1 MTLTRRKFLYS
12 SVLTGLAGSGL
23 LLGCSSTSKQI
34 LSVPEPDNTALGLWL
49 RIGTDGT
56 ITMVIPSAE
65 MGQGITTSL
74 SMIVAEELDVDYEKV
89 QTVLAPANEEYN
101 NPEMG
106 MQGTGGSNSVIAW
119 WEPLRTL
126 GASARLMLVQ
136 AAANRWQVPVD
147 ECTVEA
153 GVVQHAASG
162 RSARYEELTA
172 EAARLEIPSDP
183 PLKDPKTY
191 RYVGRSVPRKDGLE
205 KVTGT
210 AEFGIDVTVP
220 GMLYAAVRQSPV
232 FGAEVVSVDE
242 ASAKKIKGVVAV
254 VRLPN
259 GVAVVADRFWQAK
272 KGAEALNVTFSTGT
286 TAGVSDASVH
296 ASYTQALDKTGKA
309 DLLGSKGLDVEYEL
323 PYLAHATM
331 EPMNC
336 TADVQPDRCTVWA
349 PTQFPGIART
359 KAAEVAG
366 LEEEQV
372 TINCTYLGGGFG
384 RRAEVDYVIQAVQV
398 SKAVGKPVKLV
409 WTREEDTQ
417 HDFYRPAYLSRVQV
431 QLNEQ
436 GLPERWDH
444 QLAGPSIL
452 AQITNRLMDAAFVG
466 TVLNWLDWDMTSTE
480 GAGKIPYAVGSHNV
494 DYTIVDPGVPVG
506 FWRSVGSSHNAFTVE
521 SVVDEAAHLAGK
533 DPLEYRKSLLQEHP
547 RYVAVLDQL
556 AQDSGWGT
564 PLPSGRFRGV
574 AIHESFKSI
583 VGEVAEVS
591 VEQGQVRVHRVYA
604 VIDCGRHINPDIIT
618 AQVQGAICFGLS
630 AMLNE
635 KISLQDGAVVNSNFH
650 DYPIMRLAEAPEV
663 SVSIMQNQEAPGG
676 VGEPGVP
683 PIAPAVCNALFAAT
697 GKRIRKLPLANQL
710 A

>member
-1 MTLTRRKFLYS
+1 MPITRRKFLYS

-34 LSVPEPDNTALGLWL
+34 LSVPEPADTALGLWI
-49 RIGTDGT
+49 RIGSDGT
-56 ITMVIPSAE
+56 ITLVIPAAE
-65 MGQGITTSL
+65 MGQGVTTSL
-74 SMIVAEELDVDYEKV
+74 STIVAEELEVDYESI

-119 WEPLRTL
+119 WEPLRKL
-126 GASARLMLVQ
+126 GASARVMLVQ
-136 AAANRWQVPVD
+136 AAANRWQVPAE
-147 ECTVEA
+147 ECTVED
-153 GVVQHAASG
+153 GVVLHQASG
-162 RSARYEELTA
+162 RSARYEELTV
-172 EAARLEIPSDP
+172 EAARLDIPSDP
-183 PLKDPKTY
+183 PLKDPKRY
-191 RYVGRSVPRKDGLE
+191 RYVGKSVPRKDGLE

-210 AEFGIDVTVP
+210 AEFGIDVQVP
-220 GMLYAAVRQSPV
+220 GMLYAAIRQSPV
-232 FGAEVVSVDE
+232 FGGTVASFDE
-242 ASAKKIKGVVAV
+242 ASARQVKGVVAV
-254 VRLPN
+254 VPVPN
-259 GVAVVADRFWQAK
+259 GVAVVADRFWSAK
-272 KGAEALNVTFSTGT
+272 KGADALKVSFSGGT
-286 TAGVSDASVH
+286 SVGASN
-296 ASYTQALDKTGKA
+296 ASILQSYRQALEESGKA
-309 DLLGSKGLDVEYEL
+309 ELTGSRGLDVEYEL
-323 PYLAHATM
+323 PFLAHATM

-349 PTQFPGIART
+349 PTQFPGVART
-359 KAAEVAG
+359 RAAELTG

-372 TINCTYLGGGFG
+372 TLNCTYLGGGFG
-384 RRAEVDYVIQAVQV
+384 RRAEVDFVAQAVLI

-436 GLPERWDH
+436 GAPESWDH

-452 AQITNRLMDAAFVG
+452 SQITSRLMGLEFAG
-466 TVLNWLDWDMTSTE
+466 TVMNWLDWDMTSTE

-521 SVVDEAAHLAGK
+521 SVVDEAAHLAGR
-533 DPLEYRKSLLQEHP
+533 DPLEYRKALLQEHP
-547 RYVAVLDQL
+547 RYVALLDQL
-556 AQDSGWGT
+556 ARDSGWGT
-564 PLPSGRFRGV
+564 PLPAGHARGV

-591 VEQGQVRVHRVYA
+591 VENGQLRVHRVYA
-604 VIDCGRHINPDIIT
+604 TIDCGRHINPDIIT

-630 AMLNE
+630 AMLKE
-635 KISLQDGAVVNSNFH
+635 QITLKDGAVVNSNFH
-650 DYPIMRLAEAPEV
+650 DYPLLRLAEAPDV
-663 SVSIMQNQEAPGG
+663 SVSIMQNNEAPGG

-683 PIAPAVCNALFAAT
+683 PLAPAVCNAIFAAT
-697 GKRIRKLPLANQL
+697 GKRIRKLPLADQL
-710 A
+710 T